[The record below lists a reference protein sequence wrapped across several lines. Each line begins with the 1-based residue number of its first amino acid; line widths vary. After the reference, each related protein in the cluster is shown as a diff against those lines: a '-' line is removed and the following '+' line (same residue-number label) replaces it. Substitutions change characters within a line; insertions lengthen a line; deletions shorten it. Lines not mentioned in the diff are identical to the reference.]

1 MTTITADQR
10 ARQRRK
16 ARLDARIETCQR
28 CGPTMNVPG
37 ETQSAPGFGSVCS
50 PVVIVGQSL
59 CGKPCMDSQIPFT
72 RGSGKLIDEA
82 LASVG
87 KDKSH
92 VFTTNVVHCHPPR
105 NHRSLPEWI
114 KNCTP
119 YLHRELE
126 IVQPKLIIAL
136 GKDAQAVLQ
145 ARYPETNPLS
155 WERQRLRNKG
165 SPDLRFAPHPSHI
178 LKPWVQ
184 EQYPGIRDRYVA
196 SLTRALRFGFGDQ

>member
-1 MTTITADQR
+1 MITTTADLR

-16 ARLDARIETCQR
+16 ARLDVRIETCQR

-37 ETQSAPGFGSVCS
+37 ETQSAPGFGSLCS

-72 RGSGKLIDEA
+72 GGSGKLLDEA
-82 LASVG
+82 LAIVG
-87 KDKSH
+87 KDKSD
-92 VFTTNVVHCHPPR
+92 VFTTNLVHCHPDR
-105 NHRSLPEWI
+105 NQRSLPEWI

-126 IVQPKLIIAL
+126 IIQPRLIIGL
-136 GKDAQAVLQ
+136 GKDAQAALQ
-145 ARYPETNPLS
+145 ARYPETEPLS
-155 WERQRLRNKG
+155 WERQRLRSKG
-165 SPDLRFAPHPSHI
+165 FLDLWFGPHPSHV

-184 EQYPGIRDRYVA
+184 ERNPGIRGRYVA
-196 SLTRALRFGFGDQ
+196 SLVRVIRWGFRD

>member
-1 MTTITADQR
+1 MTIITADLR
-10 ARQRRK
+10 ARRRRK
-16 ARLDARIETCQR
+16 TRLDARIETCQR

-50 PVVIVGQSL
+50 PMVIVGQSL

-72 RGSGKLIDEA
+72 GGSGKLIDEA
-82 LASVG
+82 LAIVG
-87 KDKSH
+87 KDKSD
-92 VFTTNVVHCHPPR
+92 VFTTNVVHCHPRR

-126 IVQPKLIIAL
+126 IVQPRLIIGL

-145 ARYPETNPLS
+145 ARYPETDPLS
-155 WERQRLRNKG
+155 WERQRLRSKDC
-165 SPDLRFAPHPSHI
+165 PDLWFGPHPSHV

-184 EQYPGIRDRYVA
+184 ERNPGIRDRYVA
-196 SLTRALRFGFGDQ
+196 SLARAIRWGFRD